1 MILAIDTS
9 AGTSAAVFDG
19 TKRLSF
25 VNFEDRFS
33 HAENIGLAIQG
44 AFIQAGITPADLRLV
59 AVGRGPAPYTGLRVG
74 VAAGIAMATAL
85 GIPACGVITLDAVA
99 RKHPVGKILIVADA
113 KRKELFIA
121 AFQDGEQ
128 VIPPSVATH
137 QELDGYSG
145 FQQVDGECD
154 ASLIGEYAIW
164 ARHQKLDLT
173 DTSALYLRSPD
184 VTPSAGKRVTG

>member
-19 TKRLSF
+19 VNRLSF
-25 VNFEDRFS
+25 INFDDRFG

-44 AFIQAGITPADLRLV
+44 ALKEAGIVPADLTLV

-85 GIPACGVITLDAVA
+85 EIPACGVITLNAVA
-99 RKHPVGKILIVADA
+99 RKHPIGKVLVVADA

-121 AFQDGEQ
+121 GFEDSTQ
-128 VIPPSVATH
+128 VVPPSVATH
-137 QELDGYSG
+137 LELESYSD
-145 FQQVDGECD
+145 FLTVSGECD
-154 ASLIGEYAIW
+154 AGLIGEYAVW
-164 ARHQKLDLT
+164 ALNQKMDLT

-184 VTPSAGKRVTG
+184 VTPSPGKRVTG

>member
-19 TKRLSF
+19 TKQLSF
-25 VNFEDRFS
+25 VNFDDRFG
-33 HAENIGLAIQG
+33 HAENIGLAIRG
-44 AFIQAGITPADLRLV
+44 AFSKAGITPAELTLV

-85 GIPACGVITLDAVA
+85 GIPACGVITLNAVA
-99 RKHPVGKILIVADA
+99 RKHPVGRILVVADA

-121 AFQDGEQ
+121 GFQDGEQ

-137 QELDGYSG
+137 QELEDYSS
-145 FQQVDGECD
+145 FRQVPGECD
-154 ASLIGEYAIW
+154 ASVIGEYLIW
-164 ARHQKLDLT
+164 AKAQNLDLT

>member
-19 TKRLSF
+19 RDRLSF
-25 VNFEDRFS
+25 VNFDDRFG

-44 AFIQAGITPADLRLV
+44 ALEDAGIVPADLTLV
-59 AVGRGPAPYTGLRVG
+59 AIGRGPAPYTGLRVG

-85 GIPACGVITLDAVA
+85 EIPACGVITLIAVA
-99 RKHPVGKILIVADA
+99 RKHPAGKILVVADA

-121 AFQDGEQ
+121 GFQDGEQ
-128 VIPPSVATH
+128 VISPSVSTH
-137 QELDGYSG
+137 QDLEAHHG
-145 FQQVDGECD
+145 FQQVSGECD
-154 ASLIGEYAIW
+154 ASLIGEYAVW
-164 ARHQKLDLT
+164 AANQKLDLT

-184 VTPSAGKRVTG
+184 VTPSPGKRVTG

>member
-19 TKRLSF
+19 ATRLSF
-25 VNFEDRFS
+25 INFDDRFG

-44 AFIQAGITPADLRLV
+44 ALTEAGIVPADLTLV
-59 AVGRGPAPYTGLRVG
+59 AIGRGPAPYTGLRVG
-74 VAAGIAMATAL
+74 VAAGIAMSTAL
-85 GIPACGVITLDAVA
+85 EIPACGVITLNAVA
-99 RKHPVGKILIVADA
+99 MKHPVGKVLVVADA

-121 AFQDGEQ
+121 GFQDGVE

-137 QELDGYSG
+137 QELESHSDFVTVS
-145 FQQVDGECD
+145 GECD
-154 ASLIGEYAIW
+154 AGLIGEYAVW
-164 ARHQKLDLT
+164 ALSQKIDLT

-184 VTPSAGKRVTG
+184 VTPSVGKRVTG

>member
-1 MILAIDTS
+1 LILAIDTS

-19 TKRLSF
+19 TKQLSF
-25 VNFEDRFS
+25 VNFDDRFG
-33 HAENIGLAIQG
+33 HAENIGLAIRG
-44 AFIQAGITPADLRLV
+44 AFSKAGITPAELTLV

-85 GIPACGVITLDAVA
+85 GIPACGVITLNAVA
-99 RKHPVGKILIVADA
+99 RKHPVGRVLVVADA

-121 AFQDGEQ
+121 GFQDGEQ
-128 VIPPSVATH
+128 VIPPSVATR
-137 QELDGYSG
+137 QGLDGYSS
-145 FQQVDGECD
+145 FQQVPGECD
-154 ASLIGEYAIW
+154 ASVIGEYLIW
-164 ARHQKLDLT
+164 AKAQNLDLT